1 MRAGADVSTQET
13 QETQETHQG
22 QRQHIFAVN
31 HDPEFLDVMRML
43 LQDERYNVTTT
54 NYVPR
59 TWEQIA
65 ALQPS
70 LLLIDLTPFSQAGW
84 DLLEQLHTQ
93 GVTTRIPII
102 VTSTDKRVLA
112 RVEQENERY
121 GGDRL
126 ITKPLDVDDLLEAI
140 RNLIGPT

>member
-1 MRAGADVSTQET
+1 MSTNRAHDET
-13 QETQETHQG
+13 QETQETRQG

-70 LLLIDLTPFSQAGW
+70 LL
-84 DLLEQLHTQ
+84 
-93 GVTTRIPII
+93 
-102 VTSTDKRVLA
+102 
-112 RVEQENERY
+112 
-121 GGDRL
+121 
-126 ITKPLDVDDLLEAI
+126 
-140 RNLIGPT
+140 